1 MRDSEH
7 ELPADR
13 VWLPVSDLA
22 SALSAWEFLR
32 RRFPNQ
38 TVSTDDTRRD
48 EV

>member
-1 MRDSEH
+1 MKGSEH

-38 TVSTDDTRRD
+38 AVPTEDTRRD
-48 EV
+48 DV